1 MDQIFI
7 IINLISS
14 ATENNFWLAILVF
27 ASISLIYNS
36 FCLPGNMLFILFSG
50 FLFGTYVGYL
60 ISILTIS
67 LGSFNFFLISKFVFY
82 NFFPSFYKKY
92 TFKIDS
98 YIKNSK
104 FEFLV
109 IIRMIPGPPLML
121 QNFLLSLVNVSKLN
135 FLFSTLLGL
144 TPVTFITSFFGSKLK
159 TITEIKN
166 FKINDVLTI
175 DFFIFILIIILLIFV
190 KIYFK
195 KK

>member
-1 MDQIFI
+1 
-7 IINLISS
+7 
-14 ATENNFWLAILVF
+14 
-27 ASISLIYNS
+27 
-36 FCLPGNMLFILFSG
+36 MLFMLFSG

-82 NFFPSFYKKY
+82 NFFPSIYKKY
-92 TFKIDS
+92 SSKIDS

-104 FEFLV
+104 FEYLV

-121 QNFLLSLVNVSKLN
+121 QNFFLSLVNVSKLN

-144 TPVTFITSFFGSKLK
+144 TPIIFITSFFGSKLK
-159 TITEIKN
+159 TITDIKSFN
-166 FKINDVLTI
+166 MNDVLTI
-175 DFFIFILIIILLIFV
+175 DFFILILIIILLIFV

>member
-14 ATENNFWLAILVF
+14 ASENNFWLAILVF

-36 FCLPGNMLFILFSG
+36 FSLPGNILFMLFSG

-82 NFFPSFYKKY
+82 NFFPSIYKKY
-92 TFKIDS
+92 SSKIDT

-104 FEFLV
+104 FEYLV

-121 QNFLLSLVNVSKLN
+121 QNFFLSLVNVSKLN

-144 TPVTFITSFFGSKLK
+144 TPIIFITSFFGSKLK
-159 TITEIKN
+159 TITDIKSFN
-166 FKINDVLTI
+166 MNDVLTI
-175 DFFIFILIIILLIFV
+175 DFFILILIIILLIFV